1 MPLDLKYQFMKSKR
15 KGEHKMSVAET
26 YNKNIPAYYDT
37 MYLDGFKSHEIY
49 ASFKKQSREIANE
62 NEETNVNV
70 VVEE

>member
-1 MPLDLKYQFMKSKR
+1 
-15 KGEHKMSVAET
+15 MSVAET

-37 MYLDGFKSHEIY
+37 MYLDGFKPYEIY
-49 ASFKKQSREIANE
+49 ASFKKQSREILNE

>member
-1 MPLDLKYQFMKSKR
+1 
-15 KGEHKMSVAET
+15 MSVAET

-70 VVEE
+70 VVEEWEPIAKIKRRKRKSLF

>member
-1 MPLDLKYQFMKSKR
+1 
-15 KGEHKMSVAET
+15 MSVAET

-37 MYLDGFKSHEIY
+37 MYLDGFKPHEIY